1 MFNMMGANII
11 VMTLLN
17 IPEEHISSES
27 DDKITCDFGLSVFV
41 SDDKLRF
48 CIDDE
53 CTSWMGA
60 DDRFTERI
68 RFENL
73 NPCFLKRHLVKEIEI
88 KNVLDRGVELLGSE
102 KYSKAIE
109 LFDEVIY
116 YDSYYGEALF
126 FKSKALFG
134 QRHYVKSLRH
144 YKKAIRADGSL
155 KDVEYHKILL
165 KESSAERD
173 NFPRIKRN
181 IYAGDEYCAKE
192 DYDNALECYDRA
204 LADSSKFKN
213 KILSKLMNKKGKTL
227 IELKRVDEAMD
238 VFRQSLNVQPT
249 DFAYYMLGFYSPETN
264 DYLNRRLNITKK
276 QLLSKSVRL
285 LELGQFEY
293 ALDSLDEFLNNHFK
307 PDEDYVLALNLKI
320 SALRQLGKDVSEELS
335 IIESL

>member
-1 MFNMMGANII
+1 MMEANII

-27 DDKITCDFGLSVFV
+27 DDKITYDFGLSVFV
-41 SDDKLRF
+41 RDDKLRF

-73 NPCFLKRHLVKEIEI
+73 NPCFLKRHLGKEIEI
-88 KNVLDRGVELLGSE
+88 KNALDRGVELLGSE

-134 QRHYVKSLRH
+134 QKHYVKSLRH

-155 KDVEYHKILL
+155 KDVE
-165 KESSAERD
+165 
-173 NFPRIKRN
+173 
-181 IYAGDEYCAKE
+181 
-192 DYDNALECYDRA
+192 
-204 LADSSKFKN
+204 
-213 KILSKLMNKKGKTL
+213 LSKLMNKKGKTL

-264 DYLNRRLNITKK
+264 DYLNRRLKITKK

>member
-17 IPEEHISSES
+17 IPEELISSES
-27 DDKITCDFGLSVFV
+27 DDKITYDFGLSVFV
-41 SDDKLRF
+41 RDDKLRF
-48 CIDDE
+48 CIDDA

-60 DDRFTERI
+60 DDSFTDRI

-73 NPCFLKRHLVKEIEI
+73 NPCFLKRHLAKEIEI
-88 KNVLDRGVELLGSE
+88 KNILDRGVKLLGCE

-116 YDSYYGEALF
+116 YDRYYGEALF
-126 FKSKALFG
+126 FKSKALLG

-173 NFPRIKRN
+173 NFPKIKIN
-181 IYAGDEYCAKE
+181 IYAGDEYCAKG
-192 DYDNALECYDRA
+192 DYDKALECYDRA

-213 KILSKLMNKKGKTL
+213 KILSKLLNKKGKTL

-238 VFRQSLNVQPT
+238 VFRQSLNVGPT

-276 QLLSKSVRL
+276 QLLLKSVRL
-285 LELGQFEY
+285 SELGQFEY
-293 ALDSLDEFLNNHFK
+293 ALDSLDEFLDNHFK

-335 IIESL
+335 IIKSL